1 MDFLKVTV
9 IVLFVI
15 LTIITVHIHPDMH
28 QPMILEDAD
37 FKVTRISDNL
47 TTKNI
52 PVTKQPALSC
62 LYFCVF
68 LTGFCSS
75 C

>member
-9 IVLFVI
+9 IVLFVL

-52 PVTKQPALSC
+52 PVTKQPALKSE
-62 LYFCVF
+62 
-68 LTGFCSS
+68 TNTDNKSHRIPT
-75 C
+75 

>member
-47 TTKNI
+47 TTKI
-52 PVTKQPALSC
+52 
-62 LYFCVF
+62 F
-68 LTGFCSS
+68 L
-75 C
+75 